1 MSEIL
6 EELAELERGLV
17 EELYG
22 ENAPNVIERA
32 LAKVHRHTMLVAR
45 AVFRWASINALDDD
59 VAAQMA
65 RHSFPLPPRR
75 VLREE
80 PDPDPDSPL
89 TFYCCNEGVLKRRRY
104 VGPWEEMKESSIGAA
119 IKNSET
125 PGAVAA
131 LFAGLYA
138 EPYREEPDE
147 RDR

>member
-6 EELAELERGLV
+6 EELARLERELV
-17 EELYG
+17 EELFG
-22 ENAPNVIERA
+22 ENAPDIVERA

-45 AVFRWASINALDDD
+45 AVFVWAQSNAVGRS
-59 VAAQMA
+59 VAVLSA
-65 RHSFPLPPRR
+65 REIFPLPPRR
-75 VLREE
+75 VPREE
-80 PDPDPDSPL
+80 PDPDNPTKTL
-89 TFYCCNEGVLKRRRY
+89 YRCNEGTLEWLRY

-131 LFAGLYA
+131 LFASLYA